1 VNFMGSKLIQSICA
15 SNFDDLTFE
24 SIIPVVV
31 FFSAERCGVCKAL
44 TPVIEE
50 ILAEYSEKLKI
61 LSVDVD
67 ENDSLAKRF
76 RLRGIPTLL
85 IFKDGEV
92 KERITGFQP
101 KAILEAQ
108 IQAILNM

>member
-1 VNFMGSKLIQSICA
+1 MESKLIQSINA

-44 TPVIEE
+44 SPAIEE
-50 ILAEYSEKLKI
+50 IASDFSEKLKI

-67 ENDSLAKRF
+67 ENDSLVKRF

-92 KERITGFQP
+92 KDRITGFQP

-108 IQAILNM
+108 IQAILKV

>member
-1 VNFMGSKLIQSICA
+1 MDSKLIKSISA

-31 FFSAERCGVCKAL
+31 FFSAERCNVCKAIS
-44 TPVIEE
+44 PAIEE
-50 ILAEYSEKLKI
+50 IAVDFSERLKI
-61 LSVDVD
+61 FSVDVD
-67 ENDSLAKRF
+67 ENDSLVK
-76 RLRGIPTLL
+76 RLRLKGIPTIL

-101 KAILEAQ
+101 KVILEKQ
-108 IQAILNM
+108 IETILSI